1 LKAQEEFKGAVSNNS
16 SNNNNNNKDKDDN
29 DINAKVSPGKPVAVL
44 D

>member
-29 DINAKVSPGKPVAVL
+29 DINDKVSPGKPVAVL